1 MSDPRVSPARPVSL
15 FTIILLLGVFSAF
28 LLTVRYFYRPAPATA
43 YNAAPEALPKDQE
56 WRATAEARRKALTE
70 LRAAEATQATSY
82 AWIDKDK
89 GVVQL
94 PLERAMELTVKQY
107 GAKK

>member
-1 MSDPRVSPARPVSL
+1 MSPPPPPPPQAR
-15 FTIILLLGVFSAF
+15 LLLDS
-28 LLTVRYFYRPAPATA
+28 
-43 YNAAPEALPKDQE
+43 
-56 WRATAEARRKALTE
+56 AEARRKALTD
-70 LRAAEATQATSY
+70 LRAAEATQTTSY

>member
-1 MSDPRVSPARPVSL
+1 MD
-15 FTIILLLGVFSAF
+15 
-28 LLTVRYFYRPAPATA
+28 LTVGDLLKEQGERLRLELVAGEKSLGRRITVPDLNRPGLALSGFTESFRAERVQIFGNGEQA
-43 YNAAPEALPKDQE
+43 Y
-56 WRATAEARRKALTE
+56 
-70 LRAAEATQATSY
+70 LRAAEATQTTSY